1 MVVPIWY
8 VPSQSLV
15 IHSKYFFLTKKQI
28 RLWWQGWHIKVP
40 RLTTTEDK
48 ISKDLKMPGTRKQDP
63 RKKKN
68 YTNSSGGQVLEE
80 NSWQR
85 QNSVHPAGPPTI
97 PPPTISSEPSGG
109 EECNGSTLVV
119 GAEPLSVRQV
129 EEEEEGRMKNLQ
141 ERFNFAEVWE
151 RSAFGT
157 LPQNSSVSADFI
169 TVDIH

>member
-1 MVVPIWY
+1 
-8 VPSQSLV
+8 
-15 IHSKYFFLTKKQI
+15 
-28 RLWWQGWHIKVP
+28 
-40 RLTTTEDK
+40 
-48 ISKDLKMPGTRKQDP
+48 MPGTRRQDP

-97 PPPTISSEPSGG
+97 SPPATISSEPSGR

-119 GAEPLSVRQV
+119 GANPLSVGQV

-151 RSAFGT
+151 RSAYGK
-157 LPQNSSVSADFI
+157 SSVSADFI

>member
-1 MVVPIWY
+1 M
-8 VPSQSLV
+8 PS
-15 IHSKYFFLTKKQI
+15 
-28 RLWWQGWHIKVP
+28 
-40 RLTTTEDK
+40 
-48 ISKDLKMPGTRKQDP
+48 TRKQDP

-68 YTNSSGGQVLEE
+68 CTNSAGGQVLEE
-80 NSWQR
+80 NSWRR

-129 EEEEEGRMKNLQ
+129 EEEEEGRMKDLQ

-151 RSAFGT
+151 RSAYGT
-157 LPQNSSVSADFI
+157 SVSADFI